1 MTSERGRPNVMR
13 VGLLGAGTVG
23 REVVRAFL
31 ERPEALAVDRR
42 PRLVLHAVAV
52 RDVDRATNGGIDP
65 GILTDAPAHLVA
77 SPETDVIV
85 ELMGGDEPA
94 RTLIAAALESGK
106 AVVTANKHV
115 LAHHGPGLE
124 EIARRRGAPLRFEAA
139 VGGGIPVLGPLAAEL
154 ASNRVTHVRGIVNGT
169 TNAILSA
176 MADPTRS
183 DGPIG
188 YDRALADAQAAGY
201 AEADPTADVTGA
213 DAANKLSILSR
224 LAFGAWLEPDSIDT
238 RPPAVD
244 AGVEAPRGITTV
256 DARLIAGAAALDLAV
271 RLVADARQE
280 SSGGPIA
287 ASVLPTAVP
296 LADPL
301 GRVTGVTNR
310 IEIRAEPLG
319 SVAFSGPGAGG
330 PATASAVLAD
340 LRAIASDA
348 GSTWAGLVPGGSAR
362 AVRVDDDTAAADR
375 GWLAVLPGRFDG
387 PGIAAADVVMVVVGE
402 TTAIHAAGR
411 SRASMREL
419 LAGLGAD
426 PRTVFLP
433 VDERMPRR

>member
-1 MTSERGRPNVMR
+1 VTSERGRPNVVR

-23 REVVRAFL
+23 RQVVRAFL
-31 ERPEALAVDRR
+31 ERPEALAIDGG
-42 PRLVLHAVAV
+42 PRLVLNAVAV
-52 RDVDRATNGGIDP
+52 RYVDRATNRGIDP

-94 RTLIAAALESGK
+94 RTLIAAALEAGK

-124 EIARRRGAPLRFEAA
+124 EIARRRAAPLRFEAA

-176 MADPTRS
+176 MADLTRAG
-183 DGPIG
+183 GPIG
-188 YDRALADAQAAGY
+188 YDRALADAQAAGF
-201 AEADPTADVTGA
+201 AEADPTADMTGA

-224 LAFGAWLEPDSIDT
+224 LAFGTWLEPDSIDT
-238 RPPAVD
+238 RPPAVG
-244 AGVEAPRGITTV
+244 AAHETPRGITTV

-271 RLVADARQE
+271 RLVADARQA
-280 SSGGPIA
+280 SSGGPIT

-296 LADPL
+296 RADPL

-319 SVAFSGPGAGG
+319 SVAFTGPGAGG

-340 LRAIASDA
+340 LRAIALDA
-348 GSTWAGLVPGGSAR
+348 GSTWAGLAPGGSAR

-387 PGIAAADVVMVVVGE
+387 TRVAAADVVTVVVGE

-411 SRASMREL
+411 SRGSMREL
-419 LAGLGAD
+419 LTGLGAD
-426 PRTVFLP
+426 PQTVFLP
-433 VDERMPRR
+433 VDERMPPR